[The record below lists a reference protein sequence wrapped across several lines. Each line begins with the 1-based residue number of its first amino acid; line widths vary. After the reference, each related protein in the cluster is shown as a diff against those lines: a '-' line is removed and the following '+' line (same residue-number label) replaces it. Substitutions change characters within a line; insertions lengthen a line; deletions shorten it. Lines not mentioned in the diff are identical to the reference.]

1 MSGNLQEQTKTFEN
15 KIKDISE
22 YLKSNVLSPAEQEKE
37 KILAEANA
45 EKERIIAQAEK
56 KAEQIVH
63 AAEEKARLTL
73 STMESSLRLAARQ
86 SVDTLKI
93 TLEKEV
99 FAQTVG
105 AGLKGALSNTE
116 VMKSLLAEVIRQTA
130 AAGAG
135 QVAIALSD
143 DMKKQIGDFVK
154 SEIAAKAARGITLS
168 DEKVP
173 AGFAVIFKDKGFT
186 YEFTHEALV
195 ELMGEFL
202 RSDIRG
208 YLFK

>member
-1 MSGNLQEQTKTFEN
+1 MSGNLQEQAKTFEN

-37 KILAEANA
+37 KILADANA
-45 EKERIIAQAEK
+45 EKERIIAQADK
-56 KAEQIVH
+56 KAEQIVR
-63 AAEEKARLTL
+63 AAEEKARHTL

-93 TLEKEV
+93 ALEKEV
-99 FAQTVG
+99 FAQTAG
-105 AGLKGALSNTE
+105 AALKGALTNTE
-116 VMKSLLAEVIRQTA
+116 VMKNLLSEVIRQTA

-143 DMKKQIGDFVK
+143 DMKKQLGDFVK
-154 SEIAAKAARGITLS
+154 GEIAAKGAKGMALS

-173 AGFAVIFKDKGFT
+173 AGFTVIFKDKGFA
-186 YEFTHEALV
+186 YEFTPDALT

-202 RSDIRG
+202 RAEIRS